1 MATNKEQIEELQK
14 QVEVLQENI
23 DDICIAIGNMMS
35 IIDNIRYRRIPDLER
50 RIEHGTNNNN
60 H

>member
-23 DDICIAIGNMMS
+23 DDLCIAIGNMMS

-50 RIEHGTNNNN
+50 RTEHGTDNNN

>member
-1 MATNKEQIEELQK
+1 MTNKEQIEELQK
-14 QVEVLQENI
+14 QVDVLRENV
-23 DDICIAIGNMMS
+23 DDICIAIGNMMA

-50 RIEHGTNNNN
+50 RTEHGTNHDN